1 MSLPSYTTVKELKV
15 KKRRYRISLKKS
27 PGTYLKL
34 QLKAGGGGWGAF
46 IAGRMLNRVRDKNV
60 EVYPEK
66 TEHKREGGGGGGQAL
81 T

>member
-34 QLKAGGGGWGAF
+34 QLKAGGGGLGAF
-46 IAGRMLNRVRDKNV
+46 IARRV
-60 EVYPEK
+60 
-66 TEHKREGGGGGGQAL
+66 L

>member
-15 KKRRYRISLKKS
+15 KKRIYRISLKKR

-46 IAGRMLNRVRDKNV
+46 IAGRMLN
-60 EVYPEK
+60 
-66 TEHKREGGGGGGQAL
+66 
-81 T
+81 

>member
-15 KKRRYRISLKKS
+15 KKRRYRICLKKS

-46 IAGRMLNRVRDKNV
+46 IARRVLIKFLF
-60 EVYPEK
+60 
-66 TEHKREGGGGGGQAL
+66 QL
-81 T
+81 TWCNLVSATFLIATKS